1 MGLLEQTKAGAV
13 LKRENISFV
22 ADVGG
27 TGNVSL
33 GSVYS
38 ILSVQTTIP
47 CRLRLYDTQAS
58 RDDGTETSRA
68 FGDLNVPNNIS
79 LIGDFS
85 MSLAGAYAID
95 PMLYGVSDNVS
106 TRLVYYRV
114 DPAGITPTI
123 TLKRFLLDDRNIVPN
138 VLTPY
143 DVDNRRTLPVIS
155 DELEPL
161 ELSSGSLINPQIPTT
176 YLLISASLTASGQ
189 IARLRLYN
197 NSSSINDVSEKARPF
212 ATEPAQSIGLI
223 TDLVLTSSAG
233 ITYFNPK
240 IVGTNLQNMGT
251 NLQITKTNNQLIAGE
266 NELYYILENVNSSG
280 GAVWIGAELNVYSLE
295 D

>member
-1 MGLLEQTKAGAV
+1 MGLFEQIKAGAV
-13 LKRENISFV
+13 LRRENISFV
-22 ADVGG
+22 ANVGG
-27 TGNVSL
+27 SGSVSL

-38 ILSVQTTIP
+38 IMSIQSTLP
-47 CRLRLYDTQAS
+47 CRLRLYDTEAS
-58 RDDGTETSRA
+58 RDDSTESSRT
-68 FGDLNVPNNIS
+68 FGNTNVPNNIT

-85 MSLAGAYAID
+85 MSLEGNYPID
-95 PMLYGVSDNVS
+95 PMLYGVSDDLS
-106 TRLVYYRV
+106 TRLVYYKV

-123 TLKRFLLDDRNIVPN
+123 TIKRFLLDDRDIVPN
-138 VLTPY
+138 VLTSY
-143 DVDNRRTLPVIS
+143 DIDNRRTLPVIS
-155 DELEPL
+155 AQLSPSG
-161 ELSSGSLINPQIPTT
+161 LSSGSLINSEIPTT

-197 NSSSINDVSEKARPF
+197 NSSSINNTSEKTRPF

-240 IVGTNLQNMGT
+240 IVGSNLQNMGT
-251 NLQITKTNNQLIAGE
+251 NLQITKTSNEFISGE

-280 GAVWIGAELNVYSLE
+280 GAVWIGAQLNVYSLE